1 MSFVAL
7 GRLQNHKVPHLRF
20 MFMPLD
26 RLQLKMYALSGKFN
40 ACSKMRRLRFVAILR
55 SKLRF
60 LLRNT
65 GVDSDFTQN
74 F

>member
-1 MSFVAL
+1 
-7 GRLQNHKVPHLRF
+7 
-20 MFMPLD
+20 MPLD

-65 GVDSDFTQN
+65 AVDADFTQN
-74 F
+74 FRGKNWRLKALACGKYQ